1 MKLEKIKI
9 NITFPS
15 DPQDRVL
22 YNKKTSALKHYF
34 DIALLVDNIAF
45 LQRLSETRENLRI
58 NHIYSLEAG
67 PMAFYKDAE
76 LFNENIYNDV
86 ITSVRTLRKEFN
98 RLQNFDRV
106 ILHALICNV
115 VPSDVYMTC
124 YLDEMKLINPEY
136 EDNEHSA
143 IILTPETT
151 EADLLKVFR
160 EYKKGVKEYMKTIRQ
175 GKKPS
180 TLLSYKFDTT
190 TLFPEVDT
198 LSKIERLRD
207 DYWLVYEQVI
217 NRTGHRRGF
226 KEIETLLNE
235 VDPFR
240 LDTLDQTLFTRDIRK
255 YYNMCNKRDHLVRY

>member
-1 MKLEKIKI
+1 MKLKKIKI

-34 DIALLVDNIAF
+34 DIALLVDNIDF
-45 LQRLSETRENLRI
+45 LHRLAETRENLKIR
-58 NHIYSLEAG
+58 HVYSLEAG

-76 LFNENIYNDV
+76 SYNENIYNDV

-106 ILHALICNV
+106 ILHALICNAI
-115 VPSDVYMTC
+115 PSDVYLTC
-124 YLDEMKLINPEY
+124 YLDEMTLINPEY

-207 DYWLVYEQVI
+207 DYWLVFEEVI
-217 NRTGHRRGF
+217 NRTGRRRRF
-226 KEIETLLNE
+226 KEIVALVEE
-235 VDPFR
+235 VDPTSER
-240 LDTLDQTLFTRDIRK
+240 ELEQTPFTRDVGK
-255 YYNMCNKRDHLVRY
+255 YFKMCNKRDHLVRY